1 MAGMNGELSVSRS
14 FGDKKYIH
22 SGLIADPE
30 ITKIELTKDALY
42 LIMATDGFWNV
53 KIHFSNQFQC
63 ISLPELSHF
72 VKLWSKQQQPNENLS
87 SFLID

>member
-30 ITKIELTKDALY
+30 ITKIELTKDSLY

-53 KIHFSNQFQC
+53 
-63 ISLPELSHF
+63 
-72 VKLWSKQQQPNENLS
+72 
-87 SFLID
+87 